1 MARWIGL
8 DLGVA
13 RTGIAVTDRDVL
25 IASPLETFATKELL
39 KRLHQLVEEEPCAG
53 FVIGDPGPLADSA
66 PLIAEWE
73 RRLKK
78 AFPGKAVQKVDES
91 FSSREARSAM
101 VAGGMKKSRR
111 QEKGAMDKVAA
122 AIILQRFL
130 DEEASDNRPGFPDFP
145 GFSG

>member
-8 DLGVA
+8 DLGRA
-13 RTGIAVTDRDVL
+13 RTGIAATDRDAL
-25 IASPLETFATKELL
+25 IASPLETVATPDLL
-39 KRLHQLVEEEPCAG
+39 GRLQVLVNEEPCAG
-53 FVIGDPGPLADSA
+53 FVVGDPGPFADSA
-66 PLIAEWE
+66 PLIADWE
-73 RRLKK
+73 KRLKK
-78 AFPGKAVQKVDES
+78 SFPGKAVRKVDES

-130 DEEASDNRPGFPDFP
+130 EGEASDDRPGFPAFP
-145 GFSG
+145 G

>member
-13 RTGIAVTDRDVL
+13 RTGIAVTDRDAM
-25 IASPLETFATKELL
+25 IASPLETVITKNLL
-39 KRLHQLVEEEPCAG
+39 GRLQALVNEEPCAG
-53 FVIGDPGPLADSA
+53 FVVGDPGPFADST

-73 RRLKK
+73 RQLKK
-78 AFPGKAVQKVDES
+78 AFPGKAVRKVDES

-130 DEEASDNRPGFPDFP
+130 DEEASGNRPGFPGFP
-145 GFSG
+145 G